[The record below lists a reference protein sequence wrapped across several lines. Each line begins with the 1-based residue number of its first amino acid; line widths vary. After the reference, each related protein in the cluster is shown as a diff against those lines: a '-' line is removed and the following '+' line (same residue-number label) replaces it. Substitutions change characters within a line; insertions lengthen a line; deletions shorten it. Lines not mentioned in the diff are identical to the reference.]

1 MLKST
6 IKQLL
11 AICLPILVHF
21 ASLGQTTYLDS
32 LLKEVK
38 QTRSS
43 KTKAYLY
50 NEISWEIAPIDPEKA
65 LNYAQKALALSKGR
79 SEEEEATSYNRIGG
93 AYDMAGK
100 YEQAIQNYSKCAA
113 LRLDLGDTI
122 GYSNALI
129 NVGAA
134 YYVSGSFSKALE
146 FYQKAA
152 SAKEKIGDRK
162 GLSQAYNNIGLI
174 YRVQKKYDKAIQTFK
189 KNT

>member
-11 AICLPILVHF
+11 AICLPILIHSVSF
-21 ASLGQTTYLDS
+21 GQNTYLDS
-32 LLKEVK
+32 LLKEAK
-38 QTRSS
+38 QTKSS

-65 LNYAQKALALSKGR
+65 LNYAQKALNLSKGQ
-79 SEEEEATSYNRIGG
+79 SAEEEATSYNRIGG

-113 LRLDLGDTI
+113 LRLNLGDTI

-152 SAKEKIGDRK
+152 INKFNLADKVSYVSTGGGAMLEYLEGIELPG
-162 GLSQAYNNIGLI
+162 I
-174 YRVQKKYDKAIQTFK
+174 KAI
-189 KNT
+189 NEN